1 MPLIGSIL
9 LATLVVSSI
18 SLVGILF
25 TGLKESPTDHLLEY
39 FVSFAA
45 GGLLGGA
52 FLHLLPEAAGAS
64 DSRMFSYVLSG
75 ILVFF
80 FVEKFLKWRHC
91 HAGHCDAHTFT
102 YVNLIGDGV
111 HNFIDG
117 MVIAASFAQD
127 IRLGVAT
134 TVAVAIHEIPQEI
147 GDYAI
152 LVYGGFGKR
161 RALAYNFLSALLAI
175 LGAVTAFFFLR
186 ESSLMKTFLIPF
198 TAGGFIYLALVD
210 LMPELHKISCYGK
223 RSAQIAALLAGLG
236 LMGLLKTVY

>member
-1 MPLIGSIL
+1 MPLIGTIL

-25 TGLKESPTDHLLEY
+25 TGLKESPSDRLLEY

-52 FLHLLPEAAGAS
+52 FLHLLPEAAGS
-64 DSRMFSYVLSG
+64 GDPRMFSYVLAG

-80 FVEKFLKWRHC
+80 IVEKFLKWRHC

-134 TVAVAIHEIPQEI
+134 TIAVAIHEIPQEI

-152 LVYGGFGKR
+152 LVYGGFSKK
-161 RALAYNFLSALLAI
+161 RALTWNFLSALLAI
-175 LGAVTAFFFLR
+175 LGAVIAFFFLGG
-186 ESSLMKTFLIPF
+186 SFLMKNFLVPF
-198 TAGGFIYLALVD
+198 TAGGFIYMALVD
-210 LMPELHKISCYGK
+210 LMPELHKKSRYGK
-223 RSAQIAALLAGLG
+223 LSAQIAALLAGIG
-236 LMGLLKTVY
+236 LMGLLKTVH

>member
-1 MPLIGSIL
+1 
-9 LATLVVSSI
+9 
-18 SLVGILF
+18 
-25 TGLKESPTDHLLEY
+25 
-39 FVSFAA
+39 
-45 GGLLGGA
+45 
-52 FLHLLPEAAGAS
+52 
-64 DSRMFSYVLSG
+64 MFSYVLSG

-80 FVEKFLKWRHC
+80 LVEKYLKWRHC

-134 TVAVAIHEIPQEI
+134 TVAVAFHEVPQEI

-152 LVYGGFGKR
+152 LLYGGFSKR
-161 RALAYNFLSALLAI
+161 KALTHHFLSALLAM
-175 LGAVTAFFFLR
+175 LGAVIAFFFLG
-186 ESSLMKTFLIPF
+186 ESFLMKRFLVPF
-198 TAGGFIYLALVD
+198 AAGGSIYMALVD

-223 RSAQIAALLAGLG
+223 RSAQIAALLP
-236 LMGLLKTVY
+236 VPP

>member
-25 TGLKESPTDHLLEY
+25 TGLKESPPDRLLEY

-52 FLHLLPEAAGAS
+52 FFHLLPEAAGA
-64 DSRMFSYVLSG
+64 DDPRNFSYVLSG

-80 FVEKFLKWRHC
+80 LVEKFLKWRHC

-134 TVAVAIHEIPQEI
+134 TVAVAIHEVPQEI

-152 LVYGGFGKR
+152 LLYGGFSKR
-161 RALAYNFLSALLAI
+161 KALTYNFLSALLAI
-175 LGAVTAFFFLR
+175 LGAVIAFIFL
-186 ESSLMKTFLIPF
+186 EKSFLMERFLVPF
-198 TAGGFIYLALVD
+198 AAGGFIYMALVD
-210 LMPELHKISCYGK
+210 LMPELHKRACYGK
-223 RSAQIAALLAGLG
+223 LSSQIATLLAGIG
-236 LMGLLKTVY
+236 VMGLLKTVL

>member
-9 LATLVVSSI
+9 LATLIVSSI
-18 SLVGILF
+18 SLVGIFF
-25 TGLKESPTDHLLEY
+25 TGLKESPPDRLLEY

-52 FLHLLPEAAGAS
+52 FLHLLPEAAGAG
-64 DSRMFSYVLSG
+64 DPLIFSYVLSG

-80 FVEKFLKWRHC
+80 LVEKFLKWRHC
-91 HAGHCDAHTFT
+91 HAGHCDAHNFT

-111 HNFIDG
+111 HNFVDG

-134 TVAVAIHEIPQEI
+134 TIAVAIHEIPQEI

-152 LVYGGFGKR
+152 LLYGGFSKK
-161 RALAYNFLSALLAI
+161 RALTYNFLSALLAI
-175 LGAVTAFFFLR
+175 LGAVFAFFFLG
-186 ESSLMKTFLIPF
+186 ESSLMKTFLVPF
-198 TAGGFIYLALVD
+198 AAGGFIYMALVD
-210 LMPELHKISCYGK
+210 LMPELHKRACYGK
-223 RSAQIAALLAGLG
+223 LSAQIATLLAGIG
-236 LMGLLKTVY
+236 LMGLLKTVL